1 MIKYAIRQ
9 SGQFIK
15 QIHFAPRG
23 NAVKKVFGVMLIGL
37 FLKACEGMP
46 DQTSR
51 AYMSEYCIFD
61 SISWK
66 KIRQVRLGIRFV
78 WNCKSQA

>member
-1 MIKYAIRQ
+1 
-9 SGQFIK
+9 
-15 QIHFAPRG
+15 
-23 NAVKKVFGVMLIGL
+23 MLIGL